1 MGCPLEPWLK
11 KKVGSWRKRKKRI
24 NLHLSLPS
32 NQSLLQPLKSR
43 LYQSNNLLL
52 RKMKRKA
59 AAVMRARMDKLKT
72 SSAEVVLKAH
82 QKLQ

>member
-1 MGCPLEPWLK
+1 MK
-11 KKVGSWRKRKKRI
+11 RKRKKKMK
-24 NLHLSLPS
+24 LLLSLPS
-32 NQSLLQPLKSR
+32 NQSLLLPLKSR
-43 LYQSNNLLL
+43 LYQSSNLLL